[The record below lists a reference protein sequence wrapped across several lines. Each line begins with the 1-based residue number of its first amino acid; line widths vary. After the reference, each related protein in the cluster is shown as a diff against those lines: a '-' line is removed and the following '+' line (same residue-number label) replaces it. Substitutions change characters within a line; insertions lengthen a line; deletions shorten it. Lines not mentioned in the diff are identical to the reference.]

1 MRREIEG
8 MVTELQAIINDFHV
22 MSSELRLEIVRLKQ
36 MREEIETLRRLS
48 EERASNPR

>member
-8 MVTELQAIINDFHV
+8 MVKELQAIINDFHV

-36 MREEIETLRRLS
+36 MREEMKR
-48 EERASNPR
+48 ERGEGG